1 MAFVWCQ
8 MPVKLTNSKG
18 KLNWGLVAGGLI
30 GTVVPV
36 IVTAA
41 TGGFGAVTTPMWI
54 ALASGVSALAAGNVE
69 VKDRTERILEK
80 EAAKA
85 GRDDG

>member
-1 MAFVWCQ
+1 M
-8 MPVKLTNSKG
+8 VKSTASKT
-18 KLNWGLVAGGLI
+18 KLNWGLLAGGLI

-41 TGGFGAVTTPMWI
+41 TAGLGAVTTPMWV

-69 VKDRTERILEK
+69 LKTPTERVLDA
-80 EAAKA
+80 EAKKA
-85 GRDDG
+85 GNDG

>member
-1 MAFVWCQ
+1 V
-8 MPVKLTNSKG
+8 VKLTHSKG
-18 KLNWGLVAGGLI
+18 GLNWGLVLGGLI

-41 TGGFGAVTTPMWI
+41 TAGFGAVTIPMWV

-69 VKDRTERILEK
+69 VKTKVERALDAD
-80 EAAKA
+80 AAKTSVDTH
-85 GRDDG
+85 GE

>member
-1 MAFVWCQ
+1 

-69 VKDRTERILEK
+69 VKTPVERALDSD
-80 EAAKA
+80 AKVKPSV
-85 GRDDG
+85 DTDGE

>member
-1 MAFVWCQ
+1 M
-8 MPVKLTNSKG
+8 VKSTASKT
-18 KLNWGLVAGGLI
+18 KLNWGLLAGGLI

-41 TGGFGAVTTPMWI
+41 TAGFGAVTTPMWV

-69 VKDRTERILEK
+69 LKTPTERVLDA
-80 EAAKA
+80 EAKKA
-85 GRDDG
+85 GNDG

>member
-1 MAFVWCQ
+1 M
-8 MPVKLTNSKG
+8 VKFTNSKG
-18 KLNWGLVAGGLI
+18 RINWALLAGGLI

-41 TGGFGAVTTPMWI
+41 TGGFGAVTVPMWV

-69 VKDRTERILEK
+69 VKTKVERSLDAD
-80 EAAKA
+80 AAKA
-85 GRDDG
+85 KSDGE

>member
-1 MAFVWCQ
+1 
-8 MPVKLTNSKG
+8 MPVKFTNSKG
-18 KLNWGLVAGGLI
+18 KINWGLVAGGLV

-41 TGGFGAVTTPMWI
+41 TGGFGAVTIPMWV

-69 VKDRTERILEK
+69 LKTKTERVLEA

-85 GRDDG
+85 GQDNG